1 MGMVMRPMGHIVC
14 VCVMAVAVL
23 SAGLVT
29 GTGAGLAWAQS
40 YESMMPASLLREVHK
55 AEAAYRDIMDA
66 VNAAESERLARQAAG
81 AAGTELRELDNKV
94 GALVTKAEKAQG
106 PGRLPARNSTKTK
119 RPNTR
124 ASRPAPATAGNRK
137 CLGCSGRHRPG
148 ARPAQAAGEI
158 EPAVHKVAA
167 VVGKR
172 LLGPGR
178 DVPGPD
184 PLRSGTPGAA

>member
-55 AEAAYRDIMDA
+55 AEAAYRDVMDA

-81 AAGTELRELDNKV
+81 AAEAELRELDNKV
-94 GALVTKAEKAQG
+94 GALVTKAEKLKVQADYL
-106 PGRLPARNSTKTK
+106 RELYEDK
-119 RPNTR
+119 R
-124 ASRPAPATAGNRK
+124 AEYKSK
-137 CLGCSGRHRPG
+137 
-148 ARPAQAAGEI
+148 
-158 EPAVHKVAA
+158 
-167 VVGKR
+167 
-172 LLGPGR
+172 
-178 DVPGPD
+178 
-184 PLRSGTPGAA
+184 